1 MKSLRLLLE
10 VLCLALL
17 PALAFPAD
25 ALAQGKPSTIKVQGS
40 VLDENK
46 LPVPG
51 AAILVK
57 DNPAAGTV
65 TDVNGAFSITIPA
78 GSVLVVS
85 CIGYAEQEKSFN
97 KSGDWFITL
106 AEDTLM
112 LEDVVVVGYGTQK
125 KESVVGAISQ
135 IGSDALLNSG
145 TSNITNAIAG
155 KLAGVL
161 TFQSSGQPGNNDAE
175 ILVRG
180 VSSWNGS
187 APLVMVDGI
196 ERSFSELDPNEVKTI
211 SVLKDASATAV
222 FGAKGANGV
231 ILVTTKSGIKGK
243 PKMGLTVQYGINT
256 PQELPRYVSSG
267 EIVDV
272 MNQAYR
278 NDNAFGSVLPDD
290 VVYAY
295 KNHTNIYRY
304 PDNNWYGM
312 FLKKFSQIF
321 NANYNISGGSDRV
334 RYYISVGY
342 ENDGSLVKQIN
353 NWDNTQFKYHKINY
367 RSNIDVDLTPTT
379 TLSAK
384 VGGSTEIT
392 QRPGDPESSTTVSTL
407 FTQMYMASPA
417 MFPAYYPASVMQ
429 EIPDLDYPGTYE
441 DRLAQV
447 GTAYT
452 ENPYTTLARGNFLQT
467 TTNRLNTDLILN
479 QKLDFI
485 TKGLSVK
492 ALISLTSVF
501 SRYSQKGTQTLPV
514 YRIDWDVYDS
524 GLGLNPWTSTES
536 GNNVYVQ
543 PPYEVVHD
551 GTVRSSSVI
560 FYWEASINYARKFGK
575 NHNVSALALMNQR
588 EAISG
593 VSFPHRNQAFV
604 GRATYDYGGRYLFEV
619 NMGYTGSEQFAS
631 TNRYGFFPSAAVG
644 YVLSK
649 EKFWKKALPWWN
661 KMKFRFSDG
670 YVGSD
675 KASANWLYY
684 SSFSRDSYGNIVEDK
699 AANLT
704 ARWETAHKRDLGIEF
719 GFLKD
724 KFTLNVDLFDELRY
738 DMLVTPTESP
748 LIGISS
754 KDVNSGSIKKH
765 GIDIEGKYRVTTPKK
780 FYYEAGF
787 MLGFNENR
795 ILSYEEPVNTPAYQ
809 KWAGSAYM
817 AARKGMDLI
826 DGGYYT
832 SVDDLHGYPNPL
844 GGISTQ
850 IMPGSYKMLDYS
862 SDGSITTRD
871 LHAITGVA
879 YPPVVGSVNFAFGYK
894 GFSFNM
900 LWYGTYGKYIEFN
913 RSFWKEFIKSDWT
926 VHAAQLDY
934 WRPDNQNAS
943 HPAVSFDDKMY
954 SILGGSANT
963 EGFDMMID
971 GQSWRKSDYLTLKE
985 LYFAY
990 KFDSNKLQERFG
1002 VRGLTLTLTANNL
1015 LTFTSLIEG
1024 NPQRTELVKSYYP
1037 IMRTVKLGLK
1047 AEF

>member
-1 MKSLRLLLE
+1 MKQLRLLFE

-17 PALAFPAD
+17 PALVFPAE
-25 ALAQGKPSTIKVQGS
+25 ALAQGKASTIKVQGN

-57 DNPAAGTV
+57 DNPTAGTV
-65 TDVNGAFSITIPA
+65 TDVNGAFSISVPT

-85 CIGYAEQEKSFN
+85 CIGYADQEKVFN

-112 LEDVVVVGYGTQK
+112 LDDVVVVGYGTQK

-267 EIVDV
+267 EIVDI

-304 PDNNWYGM
+304 PDNNWYDM

-342 ENDGSLVKQIN
+342 ENDGSIVKQIN
-353 NWDNTQFKYHKINY
+353 NWDNTEFKYHKINY

-429 EIPDLDYPGTYE
+429 EIPDLDYPGVYE

-485 TKGLSVK
+485 TKGLSIK
-492 ALISLTSVF
+492 TLISLTSVF

-536 GNNVYVQ
+536 GNNVYVL

-560 FYWEASINYARKFGK
+560 FYWEAAINYARKFGK
-575 NHNVSALALMNQR
+575 NHNVTALALMNQR
-588 EAISG
+588 ESISG

-604 GRATYDYGGRYLFEV
+604 GRATYDYGGRYLCEI
-619 NMGYTGSEQFAS
+619 NMGYTGSEQFAA
-631 TNRYGFFPSAAVG
+631 TNRYGFFPSAAIG

-649 EKFWKKALPWWN
+649 EKFWKKAMPWWS

-787 MLGFNENR
+787 MVGFNENR

-850 IMPGSYKMLDYS
+850 IMAGSYKMLDYS
-862 SDGSITTRD
+862 TDGSITTRD

-934 WRPDNQNAS
+934 WRPDNQNAT

-990 KFDSNKLQERFG
+990 KFDSNKLQERLG

-1015 LTFTSLIEG
+1015 LTFTDLIEG
-1024 NPQRTELVKSYYP
+1024 NPQRTDLVKSYYP